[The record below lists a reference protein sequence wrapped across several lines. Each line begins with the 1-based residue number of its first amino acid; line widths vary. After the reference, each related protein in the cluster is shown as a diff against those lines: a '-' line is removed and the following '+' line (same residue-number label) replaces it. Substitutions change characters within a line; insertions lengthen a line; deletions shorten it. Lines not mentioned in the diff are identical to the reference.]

1 MTAYPKP
8 ALSGPALD
16 VTAFV
21 ALETLVDH
29 DFATQVAMQ
38 FAADAASVL
47 VELDRALK
55 RGDGAAFA
63 DHLHALRSGAAN
75 VGATSLF
82 KLCLAW
88 RDMDDSE
95 LAVAGAQRLAQLH
108 AEFARACAAMETV
121 LRTMAAAK

>member
-1 MTAYPKP
+1 MTASPKP

-16 VTAFV
+16 VAAFV

-29 DFATQVAMQ
+29 DFATQVALQ

-55 RGDGAAFA
+55 RRDHAAFG

-82 KLCLAW
+82 NLCLAW
-88 RDMDDSE
+88 RDMDDAE
-95 LAVAGAQRLAQLH
+95 LAAAGALRLAQLH

-121 LRTMAAAK
+121 LNKTAPAR